1 MISDFS
7 RTPQLDHFYANLILQ
22 ISKGAV
28 FVLSSFWE
36 FQGMRLK
43 NFGFFGQLVEQIPLI
58 AIHSNFTLTGLKPQA
73 QRSFYK
79 L

>member
-1 MISDFS
+1 M
-7 RTPQLDHFYANLILQ
+7 LQ

-36 FQGMRLK
+36 FHGMRLK
-43 NFGFFGQLVEQIPLI
+43 NICFFGQFVEQIPLI
-58 AIHSNFTLTGLKPQA
+58 VVYFNFTLTGLKPQV
-73 QRSFYK
+73 QRLFYK